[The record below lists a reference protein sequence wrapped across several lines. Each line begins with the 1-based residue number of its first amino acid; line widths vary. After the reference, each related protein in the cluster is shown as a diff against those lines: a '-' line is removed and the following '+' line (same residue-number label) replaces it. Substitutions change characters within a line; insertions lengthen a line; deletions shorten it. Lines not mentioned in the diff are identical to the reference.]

1 MIMNKDKLKKLGKEL
16 KKVREESKVSYEK
29 MFKLTCIKVE
39 HLDALENG
47 KIDLLPPKIY
57 VKGIVSKYCSLFNL
71 DKNHLDVYL
80 EEIYCDDFNQVSEI
94 EKDHIETKK
103 KLIDYRKMCKDNKVV
118 LFIFSIFVLCFLS
131 FQLSFLVL
139 PPSLDVNLEK
149 GMVIKES
156 PYLIKGEVD
165 RTKYLYIND
174 KPVKILNKGK
184 FEYVYGLDV
193 GVNNI
198 KIILKS
204 SVNKERVF
212 EYKVIFTP

>member
-1 MIMNKDKLKKLGKEL
+1 MNKDKLKKLGKEL

-29 MFKLTCIKVE
+29 MFKVTCIKVE
-39 HLDALENG
+39 HLVAIEEGDVNM
-47 KIDLLPPKIY
+47 LPPKIY

-71 DKNHLDVYL
+71 DKNYLDVYL

-94 EKDHIETKK
+94 EKNHIETKK
-103 KLIDYRKMCKDNKVV
+103 KLCDYKKMCKDNKVV
-118 LFIFSIFVLCFLS
+118 LFIFSALVLVFLS

-149 GMVIKES
+149 GMVIKDS
-156 PYLIKGEVD
+156 PYIIQGEVD

-174 KPVKILNKGK
+174 KPVQILNNSE
-184 FEYVYGLDV
+184 FEYVFGLDA

-198 KIILKS
+198 EILLKS
-204 SVNKERVF
+204 SVGRERVF
-212 EYKVIFTP
+212 NYKVIYTP